1 MDYNCDG
8 QKKISLITTILDKL
22 PFGSNIKNTAQSHFN
37 NLSIGLHKSNKRMQ
51 LAFFCI
57 LKALHE
63 HEIYTDPVY
72 ICKFLGLSK
81 QAMHASMSLAETDD
95 KIVIR
100 NPKDYINYYLNI
112 INTKYNIIIDEN
124 RISEIIQR
132 VLKNNPVSINMTPQ
146 SICYACVFYYIQ
158 LNNYNIPKDEFAS
171 ICYVSPTCLKK
182 MVTFV
187 SQADNL

>member
-1 MDYNCDG
+1 MDYSIDT

-22 PFGSNIKNTAQSHFN
+22 PFGSNIKNSAQSHFN

-72 ICKFLGLSK
+72 TCNFLGLSK

-100 NPKDYINYYLNI
+100 HPKDYINYYLNI

-146 SICYACVFYYIQ
+146 SI
-158 LNNYNIPKDEFAS
+158 
-171 ICYVSPTCLKK
+171 
-182 MVTFV
+182 
-187 SQADNL
+187 